1 MNDLDPITVEYT
13 LEKKGNLS
21 LIEAEPSAGK
31 TTLGIHFL
39 LSAVENDEHTLYLSL
54 DFYEDM
60 LRERL
65 LSVASQIELRK
76 IREDNLT
83 EEERKK
89 LAETKADLALCRF
102 TIRDMIAPSLSE
114 VIALIEK
121 RHNEDKAEVVIID
134 YLGLIKDEEK
144 DILKELKAL
153 AERLEI
159 AVIAL
164 QQIPR
169 GSGEVIID
177 SPFIDNFYCLKR
189 KRDSNEARLVNLKDK
204 KDIKLSY
211 DPKTTRFRFER

>member
-1 MNDLDPITVEYT
+1 MGKTDLVSFEQVF
-13 LEKKGNLS
+13 EKKGNLS
-21 LIEAEPSAGK
+21 LIEAEPSVGK
-31 TTLGIHFL
+31 TALGIHFL
-39 LSAVENDEHTLYLSL
+39 LASVEKDEQAIYLSFEF
-54 DFYEDM
+54 DEEK
-60 LRERL
+60 LRKRI
-65 LSVASQIELRK
+65 LSVVSQIELRK
-76 IREDNLT
+76 IEKDNLS
-83 EEERKK
+83 EEESKK
-89 LAETKADLALCRF
+89 IAETKADLALYRF
-102 TIRDMIAPSLSE
+102 TIEDMIAPSLSE

-121 RHNEDKAEVVIID
+121 IHNEGKAEVVIID
-134 YLGLIKDEEK
+134 YLELIKDEGK
-144 DILKELKAL
+144 DIIKELKAL

-164 QQIPR
+164 QPIPR

>member
-31 TTLGIHFL
+31 TALGIHFL

-54 DFYEDM
+54 EFYEDM

-144 DILKELKAL
+144 DILKKLKAL
-153 AERLEI
+153 AERLGI

-169 GSGEVIID
+169 GSGEVNID
-177 SPFIDNFYCLKR
+177 SPYMDNFYCLKR
-189 KRDSNEARLVNLKDK
+189 NGNEARLVNLKEDK
-204 KDIKLSY
+204 VIEFSY
-211 DPKTTRFRFER
+211 DPKTTRFKFER

>member
-31 TTLGIHFL
+31 TALGIHFL

-54 DFYEDM
+54 EFYEDM

-121 RHNEDKAEVVIID
+121 RNNEDKAEVVIID

-153 AERLEI
+153 AERLGI

-169 GSGEVIID
+169 GSGEVNID
-177 SPFIDNFYCLKR
+177 SPYMDNFYCLKR
-189 KRDSNEARLVNLKDK
+189 DGNEARLVNLKEDK
-204 KDIKLSY
+204 VIEFSY
-211 DPKTTRFRFER
+211 DPKTTRFKFER

>member
-31 TTLGIHFL
+31 TALGIHFL

-54 DFYEDM
+54 EFYEDM

-153 AERLEI
+153 AERLGI

-169 GSGEVIID
+169 GSGEVNID
-177 SPFIDNFYCLKR
+177 SPYMDNFYCLKR
-189 KRDSNEARLVNLKDK
+189 DGNEARLVNLKEDK
-204 KDIKLSY
+204 VIEFSY
-211 DPKTTRFRFER
+211 DPKTTRFKIER

>member
-31 TTLGIHFL
+31 TALGIHFL

-54 DFYEDM
+54 EFYEDM

-153 AERLEI
+153 AERLGI

-169 GSGEVIID
+169 GSGEVNID
-177 SPFIDNFYCLKR
+177 SPYMDNFYCLKR
-189 KRDSNEARLVNLKDK
+189 DGNEARLVNLKEDK
-204 KDIKLSY
+204 VIEFSY
-211 DPKTTRFRFER
+211 DPKTTRFKFER

>member
-1 MNDLDPITVEYT
+1 M
-13 LEKKGNLS
+13 G
-21 LIEAEPSAGK
+21 
-31 TTLGIHFL
+31 
-39 LSAVENDEHTLYLSL
+39 
-54 DFYEDM
+54 
-60 LRERL
+60 RERL

-153 AERLEI
+153 AERLGI

-169 GSGEVIID
+169 GSGEVNID
-177 SPFIDNFYCLKR
+177 IEQQGDAMKIVVSDTGIGIPMADQSR
-189 KRDSNEARLVNLKDK
+189 V
-204 KDIKLSY
+204 
-211 DPKTTRFRFER
+211 FERFYRVDKGRSKQRGGTGLGLAIVKHMVSNYKGTIELTSEINKGTTITIILPQQTITE

>member
-1 MNDLDPITVEYT
+1 MGKTDLVSFEQVF
-13 LEKKGNLS
+13 EKKGNLS
-21 LIEAEPSAGK
+21 LIEAEPSVGK
-31 TTLGIHFL
+31 TALGIHFL
-39 LSAVENDEHTLYLSL
+39 LASVEKDEQAIYLSFEF
-54 DFYEDM
+54 DEEK
-60 LRERL
+60 LRKRI
-65 LSVASQIELRK
+65 LSVVSQIELRK
-76 IREDNLT
+76 IEKDNLS
-83 EEERKK
+83 EEESKK
-89 LAETKADLALCRF
+89 IAETKADLALYRF
-102 TIRDMIAPSLSE
+102 TIEDMITPSLSE

-121 RHNEDKAEVVIID
+121 IHNEGKAEVVIID
-134 YLGLIKDEEK
+134 YLELIKDEGK
-144 DILKELKAL
+144 DIIKELKAL

-164 QQIPR
+164 QPIPR

>member
-31 TTLGIHFL
+31 TALGIHFL
-39 LSAVENDEHTLYLSL
+39 LSAVENEEHTLYLSL
-54 DFYEDM
+54 EFYEDM

-121 RHNEDKAEVVIID
+121 IHNEGKAEVVIID

-153 AERLEI
+153 AERLGI

-169 GSGEVIID
+169 GSGEVNID
-177 SPFIDNFYCLKR
+177 SPYMDNFYCLKR
-189 KRDSNEARLVNLKDK
+189 DGNEARLVNLKEDK
-204 KDIKLSY
+204 VIELSY
-211 DPKTTRFRFER
+211 DPYSTRFSVV

>member
-31 TTLGIHFL
+31 TALGIHFL

-54 DFYEDM
+54 EFYEDM

-89 LAETKADLALCRF
+89 RAETKADLALCRC

-153 AERLEI
+153 AERLGI

-169 GSGEVIID
+169 GSGEVNID
-177 SPFIDNFYCLKR
+177 SPYMDNFYCLKR
-189 KRDSNEARLVNLKDK
+189 DGNEARLVNLKEDK
-204 KDIKLSY
+204 VIEFSY
-211 DPKTTRFRFER
+211 DPKTTRFKFER

>member
-31 TTLGIHFL
+31 TALGIHFL

-54 DFYEDM
+54 EFYEDM

-121 RHNEDKAEVVIID
+121 IHNEGKAEVVIID
-134 YLGLIKDEEK
+134 YLELIKDEGK
-144 DILKELKAL
+144 DIIKELKAL

-159 AVIAL
+159 AVISL

>member
-31 TTLGIHFL
+31 TALGIHFL

-54 DFYEDM
+54 EFYEDM

-121 RHNEDKAEVVIID
+121 RNNEDKAEVVIID
-134 YLGLIKDEEK
+134 YMGLIKDEEK

-153 AERLEI
+153 AERLGI

-169 GSGEVIID
+169 GSGEVNID
-177 SPFIDNFYCLKR
+177 SPYMDNFYCLKR
-189 KRDSNEARLVNLKDK
+189 DGNEARLVNLKEDK
-204 KDIKLSY
+204 VIEFSY
-211 DPKTTRFRFER
+211 DPKTTRFKFER